1 MKKETSFQLGKLV
14 QQIAHALKVYI
25 VHNDRCKPHGARLS
39 YK

>member
-14 QQIAHALKVYI
+14 QHIAPIMKVYI
-25 VHNDRCKPHGARLS
+25 VHNDRCKPHGARLP